1 VTNAEKK
8 LSELKGR
15 LIHARAGFG
24 PLLQRDYWAVI
35 DGCQISSREVM
46 HVVRQRFPGFPPE
59 DLVRFEHPEP
69 GRALEV
75 GDEMRIHIRMEGETA
90 VCVVHSDDNS
100 LTLATLKGHPEA
112 GRITFG
118 AYPNDAGDVVFHIR
132 SCARSSSRFRRA
144 GFLAAGDPMQTNT
157 WTDFIDRLAH
167 TVGDGVIGPIHA
179 DVIKIEDEKDE
190 NDDQILE
197 PTFIARG

>member
-1 VTNAEKK
+1 MTNAEKK
-8 LSELKGR
+8 VSGLKDR
-15 LIHARAGFG
+15 LMRAKDGVG

-35 DGCQISSREVM
+35 DGCQLSSRDVM
-46 HVVRQRFPGFPPE
+46 RVVCKRFPGFAPD
-59 DLVRFEHPEP
+59 DLVRFELPEP

-75 GDEMRIHIRMEGETA
+75 GDELRVHIRMERETA
-90 VCVVHSDDNS
+90 VRVVHTDDNS
-100 LTLATLKGHPEA
+100 LTLATVRGHPEA

-118 AYPNDAGDVVFHIR
+118 AYPNDAGDVIFHIR

-167 TVGDGVIGPIHA
+167 TVGDGVVGAIHA
-179 DVIKIEDEKDE
+179 DVEQIEDDA
-190 NDDQILE
+190 DDRFDA
-197 PTFIARG
+197 PTFIARGD